1 MVTVR
6 ANGQD
11 EWKGPGQ
18 VGGGK
23 DTAKCAFCRAQ
34 FAAQVDR
41 ILAHAAGETGHKAA
55 LCTGVKKGQDESRED
70 YEKRVD
76 AFKAAR
82 ERCKTLLKAK
92 AAKKNENNE
101 IKTLE
106 VSSAGMGPCLHA
118 RGTARVFV
126 LAR

>member
-1 MVTVR
+1 MTTFLIGIPTRFSR
-6 ANGQD
+6 A
-11 EWKGPGQ
+11 E
-18 VGGGK
+18 
-23 DTAKCAFCRAQ
+23 

-41 ILAHAAGETGHKAA
+41 ILAHAAGETGHKVA
-55 LCTGVKKGQDESRED
+55 LCTGVKKGQNESRED

-92 AAKKNENNE
+92 AAKKNE